1 MEALDVLPRA
11 GFDVARDGVPAHP
24 RVAAVEARDARRLR
38 RRLAPLAFFAAALL
52 AAAPTSVGSPAPE
65 ALAPLRAALDSGDLP
80 RAVRLGEDAVA
91 ADPESSEARDLLGR
105 AYGLTA
111 RDASLLQQMH
121 LARKARACFARAV
134 ELDPANVA
142 ALSDLA
148 RYDMQAPGVLGGGK
162 KKARELIERVLALE
176 PERGHVLLGEL
187 ALQER
192 RPSDG
197 EAEFRKAIA
206 AAPGGDRGRRALS
219 DLLVS
224 QKRYGEARA
233 VWIEARELE
242 PTATPAYE
250 LGGIALVSG
259 EELED
264 AARGLEAGL
273 SKAPSADGP
282 TSADLHERLADVYER
297 LGRSREAAVELE
309 AALTL
314 EPGRADWRK
323 RLQRLEK

>member
-1 MEALDVLPRA
+1 M
-11 GFDVARDGVPAHP
+11 
-24 RVAAVEARDARRLR
+24 
-38 RRLAPLAFFAAALL
+38 
-52 AAAPTSVGSPAPE
+52 
-65 ALAPLRAALDSGDLP
+65 PLRAALDAGDLQK
-80 RAVRLGEDAVA
+80 AVRLGEEAVA
-91 ADPESSEARDLLGR
+91 ADPGSSEARDLLGR

-111 RDASLLQQMH
+111 RDATLLQQMH
-121 LARKARACFARAV
+121 MARKARACFARAV

-162 KKARELIERVLALE
+162 KKARELIDRVLVLD

-192 RPSDG
+192 RPSDA
-197 EAEFRKAIA
+197 EAEFRRAA
-206 AAPGGDRGRRALS
+206 AAPAGDRGRRALS

-224 QKRYGEARA
+224 QKRYGEARV

-250 LGGIALVSG
+250 LAAIALASG

-264 AARGLEAGL
+264 AARRLEAGL
-273 SKAPSADGP
+273 SKASSDDGP
-282 TSADLHERLADVYER
+282 TSADLHECLSDVYEK
-297 LGRSREAAVELE
+297 LGRPREAAVELE
-309 AALTL
+309 AAVTL
-314 EPGRADWRK
+314 EPGRSDWRR
-323 RLQRLEK
+323 RLERLEK

>member
-1 MEALDVLPRA
+1 
-11 GFDVARDGVPAHP
+11 
-24 RVAAVEARDARRLR
+24 
-38 RRLAPLAFFAAALL
+38 
-52 AAAPTSVGSPAPE
+52 
-65 ALAPLRAALDSGDLP
+65 
-80 RAVRLGEDAVA
+80 VRLGEEAVA
-91 ADPESSEARDLLGR
+91 ADPGSSEAHDLLGR

-111 RDASLLQQMH
+111 RDASLLEQMR

-162 KKARELIERVLALE
+162 KKAKELIERVLALD

-192 RPSDG
+192 RTSDA
-197 EAEFRKAIA
+197 EAEFRKAVA

-224 QKRYGEARA
+224 RKRYGEARG

-242 PTATPAYE
+242 ATATPAYE
-250 LGGIALVSG
+250 LAGIALVSG
-259 EELED
+259 EELEE
-264 AARGLEAGL
+264 AARRLEGGV
-273 SKAPSADGP
+273 SKTASVDGP
-282 TSADLHERLADVYER
+282 TPADLHERLADVYEK
-297 LGRSREAAVELE
+297 LGRPREAAVELE
-309 AALTL
+309 AAVTL
-314 EPGRADWRK
+314 EPGRSDWRR